1 MSRVRTERSNSAG
14 RRHLFGEHSPL
25 FDSVRMT
32 PQQQQ
37 YPRTTP
43 WAGEQPPKRACN
55 RVKEMK
61 ADKDEEQDDDIVE
74 LTQPAVPMPRSNPKT
89 YSEWKMQKIQ
99 KRLWDIANPE
109 RMNGS
114 QSEESRHDD
123 NERHSHNN
131 HA

>member
-1 MSRVRTERSNSAG
+1 
-14 RRHLFGEHSPL
+14 
-25 FDSVRMT
+25 
-32 PQQQQ
+32 
-37 YPRTTP
+37 
-43 WAGEQPPKRACN
+43 
-55 RVKEMK
+55 MK

-99 KRLWDIANPE
+99 KRLWNIANPE

-114 QSEESRHDD
+114 QSEESRHGN
-123 NERHSHNN
+123 NESHSHSN

>member
-14 RRHLFGEHSPL
+14 RRHLFGEHSSL

-43 WAGEQPPKRACN
+43 WAGEQHPKRACN

-61 ADKDEEQDDDIVE
+61 ADKEEEQDDDIVE
-74 LTQPAVPMPRSNPKT
+74 LTQPAVPMPKSNPKT

-99 KRLWDIANPE
+99 KRLWNIANPE

-114 QSEESRHDD
+114 QSEESRHGD
-123 NERHSHNN
+123 NESHSHSN